1 VDSLT
6 CAGRARALHGNTEPR
21 HRGGLHPGAPVDNA
35 MSWFTNNLALFSTLA
50 SVATLVVWVFYA
62 QLLYLTFRRNERPLL
77 LIHQAQSGNVSFC
90 LVANLTRR
98 PVHVV
103 AVDLTLHTHEGHEI
117 NLRLN
122 QYQRITN
129 REESDFAVETVMKEG
144 PLGSGDYLALGGF
157 KSMLDATRTDHGR
170 DDEARFQQNQRVAE
184 RTREVEIRVSALFSA
199 FDNPIGAVR
208 RFTVTS
214 QGEAEEVRLDPVTP
228 VTRQLSSFRQRRR
241 LMKWLQGRGKPTK
254 RRWQLKRARARG

>member
-1 VDSLT
+1 
-6 CAGRARALHGNTEPR
+6 
-21 HRGGLHPGAPVDNA
+21 LHPGAPVDNA
-35 MSWFTNNLALFSTLA
+35 MSWFTNNLSLFSTLA
-50 SVATLVVWVFYA
+50 SIATLVVWVFYA

-77 LIHQAQSGNVSFC
+77 LIHQAQSGHVSFC

-208 RFTVTS
+208 RFTVTT

-241 LMKWLQGRGKPTK
+241 LMKWLQGRGKPTN
-254 RRWQLKRARARG
+254 RRWRLKRARARG